1 MLDVLIRSTL
11 DIVGRTERLIETTKR
26 QLHDGGLDEIEL
38 YELDCEMERLRNV
51 LFAADEAIRSLA
63 YKAERLPQTAGEYG
77 LHTTLH

>member
-26 QLHDGGLDEIEL
+26 LLHGGDFDEIEI
-38 YELDCEMERLRNV
+38 YELDCEIERLRNV

-63 YKAERLPQTAGEYG
+63 CKAERLPQTAAEHG